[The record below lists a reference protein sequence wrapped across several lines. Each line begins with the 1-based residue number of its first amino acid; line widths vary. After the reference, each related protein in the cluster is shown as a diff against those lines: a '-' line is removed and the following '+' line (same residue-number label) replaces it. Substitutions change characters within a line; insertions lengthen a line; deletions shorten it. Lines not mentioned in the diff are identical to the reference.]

1 MSESTSSLE
10 ILTPGLA
17 TTVQDRG
24 RYGYY
29 RFGIPQGGA
38 MDQYAA
44 TLGNR
49 LVGNTA
55 DEAVLECTYL
65 GPKLKA
71 HADTIIAVT
80 GAPVDVMVN
89 GEAVAQNARVALAAG
104 DELSF
109 GMLKGGSKFFIAVAG
124 GIDVPEVLGSRS
136 TYPIG
141 KMGGFEGRAV
151 QAGDVLPVGSPIE
164 TALPVLDT
172 VPEDLLPSYEREITV
187 RIMLGLYDHKL
198 TDEGLANLTEAEWTL
213 TPVADRMGL
222 RFDGPGAPWKDEE
235 QPFGAGQDPS
245 NITDAGYAVGSIQIP
260 GGTQPIVLHCDAVS
274 GGGYAQAGTVISA
287 DMDLFA
293 RMAPGSK
300 VRFVPVTMDEALA
313 ARAERRERFA
323 RVWS

>member
-1 MSESTSSLE
+1 MSLE
-10 ILTPGLA
+10 VLNPGLA

-24 RYGYY
+24 RFGYY

-49 LVGNTA
+49 LVGNTPE
-55 DEAVLECTYL
+55 EAVLECTYL
-65 GPKLKA
+65 GPQLRT
-71 HADTIIAVT
+71 DTEAAIAVT
-80 GAPVDVMVN
+80 GAPVEVLVN
-89 GEAVAQNARVALAAG
+89 GEPAPQNERIVLSEG

-109 GMLKGGSKFFIAVAG
+109 GMLRGGSKFYIAIAG
-124 GIDVPEVLGSRS
+124 GIDVPRVLGSRS

-141 KMGGFEGRAV
+141 KLGGIEGRAL
-151 QAGDVLPVGSPIE
+151 QTADVLPVGGSPSE
-164 TALPVLDT
+164 RLPILESIA
-172 VPEDLLPSYEREITV
+172 EDLLPAYEREITV

-198 TDEGLANLTEAEWTL
+198 TEAGLANLTEAEWTL

-222 RFDGPGAPWKDEE
+222 RFDGPGAEWKREE

-274 GGGYAQAGTVISA
+274 GGGYAQAATVISA

-293 RMAPGSK
+293 RMAPGAK
-300 VRFVPVTMDEALA
+300 VRFSSVSMEEALA
-313 ARAERRERFA
+313 ARAERNARFA
-323 RVWS
+323 RVWE

>member
-1 MSESTSSLE
+1 MSLE
-10 ILTPGLA
+10 MLTPGLA

-24 RYGYY
+24 RFGYY

-44 TLGNR
+44 SLANR
-49 LVGNTA
+49 LVGNTP

-65 GPKLKA
+65 GPKLRTD
-71 HADTIIAVT
+71 ADAVIAVS
-80 GAPVDVMVN
+80 GAPVDVLVN
-89 GEAVAQNARVALAAG
+89 GEPVAQHARVALAAG

-109 GMLKGGSKFFIAVAG
+109 GMLTGGSKFFIAVAG

-141 KMGGFEGRAV
+141 KMGGFEGRAL
-151 QAGDVLPVGSPIE
+151 QAGDVLPVGEPVASP
-164 TALPVLDT
+164 LPVRESI
-172 VPEDLLPSYEREITV
+172 PEDLLPRYEREIDV

-198 TDEGLANLTEAEWTL
+198 TDEGLANLTEAVWTL

-222 RFDGPGAPWKDEE
+222 RFDGPGAPWKAEE

-300 VRFVPVTMDEALA
+300 VRFVPVTMEQALEA
-313 ARAERRERFA
+313 RVERRARLE

>member
-1 MSESTSSLE
+1 MSLE

-24 RYGYY
+24 RFGYY

-44 TLGNR
+44 ALANR
-49 LVGNTA
+49 LVGNT
-55 DEAVLECTYL
+55 DKEAVLECTYL
-65 GPKLKA
+65 GPKLRVDA
-71 HADTIIAVT
+71 GTVLAVT
-80 GAPVDVMVN
+80 GSPVDVLVN
-89 GEAVAQNARVALAAG
+89 GERRAGYTRLELAAG
-104 DELSF
+104 DEVSF
-109 GMLKGGSKFFIAVAG
+109 GVLKGGAKYFIAVAG

-141 KMGGFEGRAV
+141 RLGGVQGRAV
-151 QAGDVLPVGSPIE
+151 QAGDTLPVGAPPQA
-164 TALPVLDT
+164 TLPRMDE
-172 VPEDLLPSYEREITV
+172 VPEDLLPDYGRQFTV

-198 TDEGLANLTEAEWTL
+198 TEQGLRNLTEAEWTL

-222 RFDGPGAPWKDEE
+222 RFDGPGAEWKQEE

-274 GGGYAQAGTVISA
+274 GGGYAQAATVISA

-293 RMAPGSK
+293 RMGPGAK
-300 VRFVPVTMDEALA
+300 VRFVPVTMEQALD
-313 ARAERRERFA
+313 ARAERKARFA

>member
-1 MSESTSSLE
+1 MSLE
-10 ILTPGLA
+10 VLTPGLA

-24 RYGYY
+24 RFGYY

-65 GPKLKA
+65 GPQLRTD
-71 HADTIIAVT
+71 ADAVIAVT
-80 GAPVDVMVN
+80 GAPVEVLVN
-89 GEAVAQNARVALAAG
+89 GEPAPQNERIDLSAG

-109 GMLKGGSKFFIAVAG
+109 GMLRGGSKFYIAIAG
-124 GIDVPEVLGSRS
+124 GIDVPRVLGSRS

-141 KMGGFEGRAV
+141 RLGGFEGRAV
-151 QAGDVLPVGSPIE
+151 QAADVLPVGASAPGR
-164 TALPVLDT
+164 LPLLESIR
-172 VPEDLLPSYEREITV
+172 EDLLPAYEREISV

-198 TDEGLANLTEAEWTL
+198 TAAGLANLTEAEWTL

-222 RFDGPGAPWKDEE
+222 RFDGPGAEWKREE

-274 GGGYAQAGTVISA
+274 GGGYAQAATVISA
-287 DMDLFA
+287 DMDVFA
-293 RMAPGSK
+293 RMAPGAK
-300 VRFVPVTMDEALA
+300 VRFASVSMDEALA
-313 ARAERRERFA
+313 ARAERNARFA
-323 RVWS
+323 RVWK

>member
-1 MSESTSSLE
+1 MSLE
-10 ILTPGLA
+10 VLSPGLA

-24 RYGYY
+24 RFGYY

-44 TLGNR
+44 ALGNR

-55 DEAVLECTYL
+55 DAAVLECTYL
-65 GPKLKA
+65 GPRLKTDA
-71 HADTIIAVT
+71 RAVIAVT
-80 GAPVDVMVN
+80 GAPVEVLVN
-89 GEAVAQNARVALAAG
+89 GEPAPQNARLVLEAG

-109 GMLKGGSKFFIAVAG
+109 GMLRGGSKFFVSVAG
-124 GIDVPEVLGSRS
+124 GIDVPRVLGSRS

-141 KMGGFEGRAV
+141 KLGGFEGRAV
-151 QAGDVLPVGSPIE
+151 QAGDVLPVGDAMPRELAVMESI
-164 TALPVLDT
+164 
-172 VPEDLLPSYEREITV
+172 PEDLLPTYDREVAV

-198 TDEGLANLTEAEWTL
+198 TEEGLANLTGADWTL

-222 RFDGPGAPWKDEE
+222 RFDGPGAEWKREE

-274 GGGYAQAGTVISA
+274 GGGYAQAATVISA

-293 RMAPGSK
+293 RMAPGTK
-300 VRFVPVTMDEALA
+300 VRFVAVTMDEALA
-313 ARAERRERFA
+313 ARAERNARFA
-323 RVWS
+323 RVWE

>member
-1 MSESTSSLE
+1 MSLE
-10 ILTPGLA
+10 VLSPGLA

-24 RYGYY
+24 RFGYY

-44 TLGNR
+44 ALGNR

-55 DEAVLECTYL
+55 DAAVLECTYL
-65 GPKLKA
+65 GPQLKTDA
-71 HADTIIAVT
+71 RVVIAVT
-80 GAPVDVMVN
+80 GAPVEVLVN
-89 GEAVAQNARVALAAG
+89 GEPARQNARLVLEAG

-109 GMLKGGSKFFIAVAG
+109 GMLRGGSKFFVSVAG
-124 GIDVPEVLGSRS
+124 GIDVPRVLGSRS

-141 KMGGFEGRAV
+141 KLGGFEGRAV
-151 QAGDVLPVGSPIE
+151 QAGDVLPVGEAMPRELAVMESI
-164 TALPVLDT
+164 
-172 VPEDLLPSYEREITV
+172 PEDLLPTYDREVAV

-198 TDEGLANLTEAEWTL
+198 TEEGLANLTGADWTL

-222 RFDGPGAPWKDEE
+222 RFDGPGAEWKREE

-274 GGGYAQAGTVISA
+274 GGGYAQAATVISA

-293 RMAPGSK
+293 RMAPGTK
-300 VRFVPVTMDEALA
+300 VRFVAVTMDEALA
-313 ARAERRERFA
+313 ARAERNARFA
-323 RVWS
+323 RVWE